1 MPQSTASSGLIT
13 SDLLKYLSISL
24 YLNPS
29 FLSCSYWWV
38 TISLCK
44 STIG

>member
-24 YLNPS
+24 VPSSLIIMHTLNDYAFYL
-29 FLSCSYWWV
+29 
-38 TISLCK
+38 T
-44 STIG
+44 